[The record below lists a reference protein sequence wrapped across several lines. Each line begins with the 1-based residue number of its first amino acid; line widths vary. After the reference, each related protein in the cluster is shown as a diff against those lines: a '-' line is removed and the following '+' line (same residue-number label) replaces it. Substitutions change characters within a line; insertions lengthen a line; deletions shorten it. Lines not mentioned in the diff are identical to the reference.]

1 MSLPSRTSV
10 PSRSRGPARPAASA
24 LLLALVA
31 LAACA
36 GQATDP
42 TWAGL
47 ETRIAKTFPDVPSI
61 DTATLSELI
70 QDPLQPVVLI
80 DVREADEFAVSHLE
94 SAVRATSIEQAAALA
109 DNAPEGATI
118 VAYCSVGYRSAA
130 LVAKLQERGLAGVF
144 NLEGSIFRWANE
156 DRPLYRGELPVRQVY
171 PFDESWGTLLQ
182 AERQAYSP

>member
-1 MSLPSRTSV
+1 
-10 PSRSRGPARPAASA
+10 
-24 LLLALVA
+24 VA

-61 DTATLSELI
+61 DTATLSELM

-94 SAVRATSIEQAAALA
+94 GAMRATSLDHAAALVA
-109 DNAPEGATI
+109 DAPEGATI
-118 VAYCSVGYRSAA
+118 VVYCSVGYRSA
-130 LVAKLQERGLAGVF
+130 GLAARLQDRESTQVY

-156 DRPLYRGELPVRQVY
+156 GRPLYRGHRPVRQVH
-171 PFDESWGTLLQ
+171 PFDESWGALLHSDL
-182 AERQAYSP
+182 RTYTP